1 MSKATNTV
9 TFEWATTTNRKQG
22 SSSATLSAYAAD
34 GTQNSAVDVQMA
46 KWGTDVDG
54 WVYLYTVYVNGV
66 KRAAFAYA
74 DNGSI
79 KLATMCKSPAA
90 ARRAAR
96 KFSERV
102 AMGLIMDAQA
112 AAIALVE
119 EPAQAETVEA
129 EKPAQATINKVENG
143 YELDMEDKI
152 VVFLTAPLAPEGN
165 IREIPNWKYREQ
177 YAIFDS
183 EDAAGVEML
192 RYIQRYGIET
202 VEAEEDAQAETVETV
217 EISAWTLVFEGA
229 WRCHDE
235 HQKTVTVNG
244 VEIGTVTR
252 YLHADGS
259 KAVDYYYAEADDV
272 CDTFHPRHY
281 DSARDAF
288 DAAVRLLTKA
298 AAREAA

>member
-22 SSSATLSAYAAD
+22 SSNASLSAYAAD
-34 GTQNSAVDVQMA
+34 GTQNSDVDVRMQ
-46 KWGTDVDG
+46 KWGTDVNG

-112 AAIALVE
+112 
-119 EPAQAETVEA
+119 ETVEA
-129 EKPAQATINKVENG
+129 TEEPAQATINKVENG

-202 VEAEEDAQAETVETV
+202 VEEPAQAFAPGDAVIATYKGAQSRGIVVREYACPDHRKGYPDERFYSSPEDPVYV
-217 EISAWTLVFEGA
+217 VKVRGKDREIAYRASHLE
-229 WRCHDE
+229 RCLE
-235 HQKTVTVNG
+235 A
-244 VEIGTVTR
+244 
-252 YLHADGS
+252 HA
-259 KAVDYYYAEADDV
+259 
-272 CDTFHPRHY
+272 
-281 DSARDAF
+281 
-288 DAAVRLLTKA
+288 
-298 AAREAA
+298 